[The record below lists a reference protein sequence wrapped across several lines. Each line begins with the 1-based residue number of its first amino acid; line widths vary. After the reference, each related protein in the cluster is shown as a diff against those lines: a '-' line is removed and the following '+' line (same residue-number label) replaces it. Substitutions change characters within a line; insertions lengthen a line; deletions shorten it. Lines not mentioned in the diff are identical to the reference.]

1 MKKFFLNIFKFLP
14 FLIGFVLIIGVGI
27 HSYMQFCFE
36 EGKKLDKNIKTIFIG
51 DSQFETGV
59 NPEFYKNS
67 FSCSKSALQYKYIL
81 AKLKYYTEKN
91 DIDTAFITLAYHSL
105 YKVIGDTV
113 QVVPTENIEQEL
125 SYNMPFI
132 LNDKE
137 LCSSFDSI
145 SNSTVF
151 IKYKWLYKLG
161 IPTKPLLVELFNTL
175 QTRDFTLKCV
185 KGGYK
190 PFLQNHVTK
199 EDFYNRF
206 SCEAGEHKKGK
217 LIRNEINISY
227 IQKIISYC
235 KSNNIVLFMV
245 NTPLHKDL
253 YTYYQIIE
261 SQTDSLANS
270 FVDNHNVYYL
280 NFSNIDFPE
289 KGFKDHNHLNAYGAV
304 VFSKILRDSVA
315 YLK

>member
-1 MKKFFLNIFKFLP
+1 MKKFFFNIFKFLP

-27 HSYMQFCFE
+27 HSYMQFCFD

-59 NPEFYKNS
+59 NPEFYENS

-105 YKVIGDTV
+105 YKVIGDMV

-137 LCSSFDSI
+137 LYNSFDSI
-145 SNSTVF
+145 SDSYIF
-151 IKYKWLYKLG
+151 LKYKWLYKLG
-161 IPTKPLLVELFNTL
+161 IPTKPLLVELLTTL
-175 QTRDFTLKCV
+175 QTKDFALKCV
-185 KGGYK
+185 KGGFQ
-190 PFLQNHVTK
+190 PFPQNHVSK

-206 SCEAGEHKKGK
+206 GVEVGYIKKGELK
-217 LIRNEINISY
+217 LNLTNLLY
-227 IQKIISYC
+227 IKKIIGYC
-235 KSNNIVLFMV
+235 QEKNIVLFFV

-253 YTYYQIIE
+253 YSYYDILIPP
-261 SQTDSLANS
+261 TDSLAYSLTNNKDI
-270 FVDNHNVYYL
+270 FYL
-280 NFSNIDFPE
+280 NFSNIDFLE
-289 KGFKDHNHLNAYGAV
+289 KGFNDHNHLNAYGAE
-304 VFSKILRDSVA
+304 VFTKILRDSVA